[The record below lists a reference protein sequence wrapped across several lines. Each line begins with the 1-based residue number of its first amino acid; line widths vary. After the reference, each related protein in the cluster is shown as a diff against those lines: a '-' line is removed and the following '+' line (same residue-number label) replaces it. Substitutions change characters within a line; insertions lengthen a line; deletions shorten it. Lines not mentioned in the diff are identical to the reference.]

1 MNDSSNRGSGR
12 RKSARE
18 QMTRIDERLFQSAH
32 LPDFATKEEAKEKL
46 IDKGAG
52 THAFFCAR
60 VDSLIESLHMVL
72 LADFVAS
79 FFAFTL
85 SLMFDVGSVRAL
97 SIWLAGVL
105 SVTSIRYFI
114 LKNIRSSH
122 NEQGHE
128 QSHEASYQF
137 LIIGSLISG
146 LCWGLIP
153 LSLPATSPPTLSA
166 LSALWLAGM
175 LSGAAIALSVMRVVF
190 FAFAL
195 AASVSFVLTA
205 LYHFE
210 NNQLEVVL
218 SFLIFLAF
226 NCLIALRARSQTGS
240 QVLATLRNAELEAR
254 LNAEAERL
262 STANEEL
269 KIQRRRQAALE
280 AQKATS
286 DSKLLAAAEE
296 RNLLLNSLQE
306 GIFGI
311 SELGAITFIN
321 RSALHMLEYEEDELI
336 GIAVPSLLNPLEE
349 GGLSDHNNQG
359 MVRTYR
365 DGIAS
370 NLIDSQFRTKS
381 NHQLPVRYSAEP
393 VVKDNRSIGA
403 VVSFT
408 DLSKLKEMENMLLQ
422 SQKMEAIGRLTG
434 GVAHD
439 FNNLLTVILGNLQ
452 FLERNLQA
460 SKKESEL
467 IAKITAAAQSGAEL
481 NNRLLSF
488 SREQS
493 LHTSNVDVSEM
504 IVEMQE
510 FFSRIL
516 GEDIDLVCLASEQEC
531 IAATDRLQLENAILN
546 LCINAKDAMSFGG
559 TVTLSARPVPKPP
572 SILSNVVSQSSTEAP
587 YIELSVA
594 DNGTGM
600 PKEIAQKIFEPFFTT
615 KSKGRGTG
623 LGLSTVYGF
632 LNQSG
637 GDITVESELD
647 VGTTFKLYLPPKK
660 DDLANI
666 QKAPQ
671 QNYGP
676 IRQSGTL
683 LVVEDN
689 DNVRDVAVQALKAA
703 GYRVIEASDG
713 AMGLLKFE
721 AYPELDMV
729 FSDIVMPGAWNGLE
743 MAEHILEIKP
753 EIPILLATGFIERD
767 LRERVDNHP
776 SIRCISKPYDTNEL
790 PLLIASMI
798 EQAQE
803 ATATAQDSLA
813 ADSDSGVD

>member
-1 MNDSSNRGSGR
+1 MNDSSTRDSVR
-12 RKSARE
+12 RKNARE
-18 QMTRIDERLFQSAH
+18 QLTRIDERLFQSAH

-85 SLMFDVGSVRAL
+85 SLMFDVSSVRAL

-105 SVTSIRYFI
+105 SVTGIRYFI

-122 NEQGHE
+122 NEQ
-128 QSHEASYQF
+128 SHEASYQF
-137 LIIGSLISG
+137 LIIGCLISG

-153 LSLPATSPPTLSA
+153 LALPATSPPALSV

-262 STANEEL
+262 AAANEEL

-321 RSALHMLEYEEDELI
+321 KSALHMLEYEEDELI
-336 GIAVPSLLNPLEE
+336 GIAVPSLLNPIEE

-381 NHQLPVRYSAEP
+381 NHQLPVHYSAEP
-393 VVKDNRSIGA
+393 VVKDSKSIGA

-422 SQKMEAIGRLTG
+422 SRKMEAIGRLTG

-493 LHTSNVDVSEM
+493 LHTSNVDVSEL

-516 GEDIDLVCLASEQEC
+516 GEDIDLVCLDSEQEC

-637 GDITVESELD
+637 GDITVESELG
-647 VGTTFKLYLPPKK
+647 VGPRLSSISRRRRTIWPIFKRRRSKTM
-660 DDLANI
+660 
-666 QKAPQ
+666 AP
-671 QNYGP
+671 YG
-676 IRQSGTL
+676 
-683 LVVEDN
+683 
-689 DNVRDVAVQALKAA
+689 
-703 GYRVIEASDG
+703 
-713 AMGLLKFE
+713 
-721 AYPELDMV
+721 
-729 FSDIVMPGAWNGLE
+729 
-743 MAEHILEIKP
+743 
-753 EIPILLATGFIERD
+753 
-767 LRERVDNHP
+767 
-776 SIRCISKPYDTNEL
+776 
-790 PLLIASMI
+790 
-798 EQAQE
+798 
-803 ATATAQDSLA
+803 SLA
-813 ADSDSGVD
+813 LCLLWKTMTMCATSRYRF

>member
-1 MNDSSNRGSGR
+1 MNDRANNRASRLDNGSKR
-12 RKSARE
+12 TS
-18 QMTRIDERLFQSAH
+18 RIDERLFQSAH
-32 LPDFATKEEAKEKL
+32 LPDFDPGELREKPADSEA
-46 IDKGAG
+46 GA
-52 THAFFCAR
+52 HAFFCAR
-60 VDSLIESLHMVL
+60 VDNLIESLSIVL
-72 LADFVAS
+72 VADFVVS
-79 FFAFTL
+79 FFAFTI
-85 SLMFDVGSVRAL
+85 SLMLDFGSMQAL
-97 SIWLAGVL
+97 SIWLAAVL
-105 SVTSIRYFI
+105 SVTGIRYAM
-114 LKNIRSSH
+114 LRKIRSTQS
-122 NEQGHE
+122 EL
-128 QSHEASYQF
+128 SHEANYQF
-137 LIIGSLISG
+137 LVIGCLASG
-146 LCWGLIP
+146 LCWGAIP
-153 LSLPATSPPTLSA
+153 LALSADSPPTLSA

-175 LSGAAIALSVMRVVF
+175 LSGAAITLSVMRLVF
-190 FAFAL
+190 FAFAI
-195 AASVSFVLTA
+195 AASTTFILSA
-205 LYHFE
+205 LFHYEH
-210 NNQLEVVL
+210 NQLEVVL

-226 NCLIALRARSQTGS
+226 NIPIAIRMRAQAGS
-240 QVLATLRNAELEAR
+240 QVAASLRNTELESR

-262 STANEEL
+262 ATVNEEL
-269 KIQRRRQAALE
+269 KTQRRRQAALE
-280 AQKATS
+280 AQKASS

-321 RSALHMLEYEEDELI
+321 KFALQMLEYEEDELI
-336 GIAVPSLLNPLEE
+336 GIAVPKVLNFFDKDSL
-349 GGLSDHNNQG
+349 STDKNQG

-365 DGIAS
+365 DGIPS
-370 NLIDSQFRTKS
+370 NLIDSEFRTKS
-381 NHQLPVRYSAEP
+381 NHKLPVRYSAEP
-393 VVKDNRSIGA
+393 VVKDNKSIGA

-408 DLSKLKEMENMLLQ
+408 DLSKQKEMENMLVQ

-467 IAKITAAAQSGAEL
+467 IKKITAAAQSGAEL

-516 GEDIDLVCLASEQEC
+516 GEDIELVCQASDQQC

-546 LCINAKDAMSFGG
+546 LCINAKDAMSYGG
-559 TVTLSARPVPKPP
+559 TVTLSAKPVTRPL
-572 SILSNVVSQSSTEAP
+572 SISPQSFHHSSTGAP
-587 YIELSVA
+587 YIELSVS

-600 PKEIAQKIFEPFFTT
+600 PKEVAQKIFEPFFTT

-637 GDITVESELD
+637 GDITVESELG
-647 VGTTFKLYLPPKK
+647 VGTTFKLYLPPKR
-660 DDLANI
+660 DDLEGVA
-666 QKAPQ
+666 KAPR
-671 QNYGP
+671 QNLGP
-676 IRQSGTL
+676 VRQSGTL

-689 DNVRDVAVQALKAA
+689 DSVRDVAVQALKSA

-721 AYPELDMV
+721 AYPELKMV

-743 MAEHILEIKP
+743 MAEHILEMRP
-753 EIPILLATGFIERD
+753 EIPILLATGFIERE
-767 LRERVDNHP
+767 LRERVDSHP

-798 EQAQE
+798 EQAE
-803 ATATAQDSLA
+803 KTAATLQDSSA
-813 ADSDSGVD
+813 ADGDRSVD

>member
-12 RKSARE
+12 RKTARE

-105 SVTSIRYFI
+105 SVTGIRYFI

-122 NEQGHE
+122 NEQTHE

-153 LSLPATSPPTLSA
+153 LALPATSPPTLSA

-393 VVKDNRSIGA
+393 VVKDSRSIGA

-467 IAKITAAAQSGAEL
+467 IA
-481 NNRLLSF
+481 
-488 SREQS
+488 
-493 LHTSNVDVSEM
+493 
-504 IVEMQE
+504 
-510 FFSRIL
+510 
-516 GEDIDLVCLASEQEC
+516 
-531 IAATDRLQLENAILN
+531 
-546 LCINAKDAMSFGG
+546 
-559 TVTLSARPVPKPP
+559 
-572 SILSNVVSQSSTEAP
+572 
-587 YIELSVA
+587 
-594 DNGTGM
+594 
-600 PKEIAQKIFEPFFTT
+600 
-615 KSKGRGTG
+615 
-623 LGLSTVYGF
+623 
-632 LNQSG
+632 
-637 GDITVESELD
+637 
-647 VGTTFKLYLPPKK
+647 
-660 DDLANI
+660 
-666 QKAPQ
+666 
-671 QNYGP
+671 
-676 IRQSGTL
+676 
-683 LVVEDN
+683 
-689 DNVRDVAVQALKAA
+689 
-703 GYRVIEASDG
+703 
-713 AMGLLKFE
+713 
-721 AYPELDMV
+721 
-729 FSDIVMPGAWNGLE
+729 
-743 MAEHILEIKP
+743 
-753 EIPILLATGFIERD
+753 
-767 LRERVDNHP
+767 
-776 SIRCISKPYDTNEL
+776 
-790 PLLIASMI
+790 
-798 EQAQE
+798 
-803 ATATAQDSLA
+803 
-813 ADSDSGVD
+813 

>member
-1 MNDSSNRGSGR
+1 
-12 RKSARE
+12 
-18 QMTRIDERLFQSAH
+18 
-32 LPDFATKEEAKEKL
+32 
-46 IDKGAG
+46 
-52 THAFFCAR
+52 
-60 VDSLIESLHMVL
+60 
-72 LADFVAS
+72 
-79 FFAFTL
+79 
-85 SLMFDVGSVRAL
+85 
-97 SIWLAGVL
+97 
-105 SVTSIRYFI
+105 
-114 LKNIRSSH
+114 
-122 NEQGHE
+122 
-128 QSHEASYQF
+128 
-137 LIIGSLISG
+137 
-146 LCWGLIP
+146 
-153 LSLPATSPPTLSA
+153 
-166 LSALWLAGM
+166 M

-195 AASVSFVLTA
+195 TASVSFVLTA

-226 NCLIALRARSQTGS
+226 NFLIALRVRSQTGS
-240 QVLATLRNAELEAR
+240 QFLATLQNAELETR

-262 STANEEL
+262 AAANEEL

-321 RSALHMLEYEEDELI
+321 KSALHMLEYEEDELI
-336 GIAVPSLLNPLEE
+336 GIAVPSLLNPIED

-393 VVKDNRSIGA
+393 VVKDSKSIGA

-408 DLSKLKEMENMLLQ
+408 DLSKLKETENMLLQ

-493 LHTSNVDVSEM
+493 LHTSNVDVSEL
-504 IVEMQE
+504 ILEMQE

-559 TVTLSARPVPKPP
+559 TVTLSARQVPNPP

-600 PKEIAQKIFEPFFTT
+600 PKEIAQKIFEPF
-615 KSKGRGTG
+615 SR
-623 LGLSTVYGF
+623 
-632 LNQSG
+632 QR
-637 GDITVESELD
+637 
-647 VGTTFKLYLPPKK
+647 
-660 DDLANI
+660 A
-666 QKAPQ
+666 KA
-671 QNYGP
+671 
-676 IRQSGTL
+676 
-683 LVVEDN
+683 V
-689 DNVRDVAVQALKAA
+689 
-703 GYRVIEASDG
+703 
-713 AMGLLKFE
+713 
-721 AYPELDMV
+721 
-729 FSDIVMPGAWNGLE
+729 
-743 MAEHILEIKP
+743 
-753 EIPILLATGFIERD
+753 
-767 LRERVDNHP
+767 
-776 SIRCISKPYDTNEL
+776 
-790 PLLIASMI
+790 
-798 EQAQE
+798 EQAW
-803 ATATAQDSLA
+803 
-813 ADSDSGVD
+813 V